1 MRERLEKAKSANDTR
16 NRNKEGIRIFST
28 LMEGL
33 GLKVYKLSSD
43 LSFQSLEI
51 VSEDDYKEFNQL
63 YDNHLGKSVKPMW
76 RPLRIKVLEGDE
88 SLPASDFPYLA
99 PDFPVMSRKAK
110 EVLYDLI
117 APYVEF
123 LPLQSS
129 FGEYY
134 GINVLEEVD
143 ALDEEASE
151 LKRFSD
157 GRVMVVHRYVFK
169 PDTVEGKVIFR
180 IPQDNSIF
188 VTDLF
193 VDKVWESGLMGL
205 KLEELWSTTN
215 AIEGKQKE
223 LNVEQIYLNGKR
235 FMDGFKDR
243 LIELISEK
251 TGFSKDR
258 IELQGTIEVNIQYHH
273 IRAYFSVGNEE
284 YLFSHNEPWDTGD
297 LMKTVQSWHK
307 EKSKGE

>member
-1 MRERLEKAKSANDTR
+1 M
-16 NRNKEGIRIFST
+16 
-28 LMEGL
+28 
-33 GLKVYKLSSD
+33 KVYKLSSD

-51 VSEDDYKEFNQL
+51 ESEDDYKEFNQL
-63 YDNHLGKSVKPMW
+63 YDNYLGKSVKSLW

-99 PDFPVMSRKAK
+99 PAFPIMSRKAK
-110 EVLYDLI
+110 EVFHDLI

-157 GRVMVVHRYVFK
+157 GRVMVVHKYVFK

-193 VDKVWESGLMGL
+193 ADKVWESGLMGL
-205 KLEELWSTTN
+205 KLEELWSTTD
-215 AIEGKQKE
+215 AIERKQRE
-223 LNVEQIYLNGKR
+223 PNQIDLNGKR

-243 LIELISEK
+243 LKKLISEK

-258 IELQGTIEVNIQYHH
+258 IELLGTIKVNIQYHH

-297 LMKTVQSWHK
+297 LMKTVQSWDK

>member
-1 MRERLEKAKSANDTR
+1 
-16 NRNKEGIRIFST
+16 
-28 LMEGL
+28 MEGL

-51 VSEDDYKEFNQL
+51 ESEDDYKEFDQL
-63 YDNHLGKSVKPMW
+63 YDNHLGKSVKSLW

-99 PDFPVMSRKAK
+99 PAFPIMSRKAK
-110 EVLYDLI
+110 EVFHDLI

-157 GRVMVVHRYVFK
+157 GRVMVVHKYVFK

-193 VDKVWESGLMGL
+193 ADKVWESGLMGL
-205 KLEELWSTTN
+205 KLEELWSTTD
-215 AIEGKQKE
+215 AIERKQRE
-223 LNVEQIYLNGKR
+223 PNQIDLNGKR

-243 LIELISEK
+243 LKKLISEK

-258 IELQGTIEVNIQYHH
+258 IELLGTIKVNIQYHH

-297 LMKTVQSWHK
+297 LMKTVQSCDK
-307 EKSKGE
+307 EKS

>member
-1 MRERLEKAKSANDTR
+1 M
-16 NRNKEGIRIFST
+16 
-28 LMEGL
+28 
-33 GLKVYKLSSD
+33 KVYKLSSD

-51 VSEDDYKEFNQL
+51 ESEDDYKEFDQL
-63 YDNHLGKSVKPMW
+63 YDNHLGKSVKSLW

-99 PDFPVMSRKAK
+99 PAFPIMSRKAK
-110 EVLYDLI
+110 EVFHDLI

-157 GRVMVVHRYVFK
+157 GRVMVVHKYVFK

-193 VDKVWESGLMGL
+193 ADKVWESRLMGL
-205 KLEELWSTTN
+205 KLEELWSTTD
-215 AIEGKQKE
+215 AIERKQRE
-223 LNVEQIYLNGKR
+223 PNQIDLNGKR

-243 LIELISEK
+243 LKKLISEK

-258 IELQGTIEVNIQYHH
+258 IELLGTIKVNIQYHH

-297 LMKTVQSWHK
+297 LMKTVQSWDK

>member
-1 MRERLEKAKSANDTR
+1 MYFKALRERLEKAKSANDTR

-123 LPLQSS
+123 LPLQSTS
-129 FGEYY
+129 Y
-134 GINVLEEVD
+134 
-143 ALDEEASE
+143 
-151 LKRFSD
+151 
-157 GRVMVVHRYVFK
+157 FK
-169 PDTVEGKVIFR
+169 NMICQCKMEI
-180 IPQDNSIF
+180 
-188 VTDLF
+188 
-193 VDKVWESGLMGL
+193 
-205 KLEELWSTTN
+205 
-215 AIEGKQKE
+215 
-223 LNVEQIYLNGKR
+223 
-235 FMDGFKDR
+235 
-243 LIELISEK
+243 
-251 TGFSKDR
+251 
-258 IELQGTIEVNIQYHH
+258 
-273 IRAYFSVGNEE
+273 
-284 YLFSHNEPWDTGD
+284 
-297 LMKTVQSWHK
+297 
-307 EKSKGE
+307 

>member
-1 MRERLEKAKSANDTR
+1 METIKGVG
-16 NRNKEGIRIFST
+16 NRSFCTEG
-28 LMEGL
+28 EGL

-51 VSEDDYKEFNQL
+51 ESEDDYKEFNQL
-63 YDNHLGKSVKPMW
+63 YDNHLGKSVKSMW
-76 RPLRIKVLEGDE
+76 RPLKIKVLEGDE

-99 PDFPVMSRKAK
+99 PVFPIMSRKAK
-110 EVLYDLI
+110 EVFHDLI

-157 GRVMVVHRYVFK
+157 GRVMVVHKYVFK

-193 VDKVWESGLMGL
+193 ADKVWESGLMGL
-205 KLEELWSTTN
+205 KLEELWSTTD
-215 AIEGKQKE
+215 AIEGKQRE
-223 LNVEQIYLNGKR
+223 PNQIDLNGKR
-235 FMDGFKDR
+235 FMGGFRDR
-243 LIELISEK
+243 LKKLISEK

-258 IELQGTIEVNIQYHH
+258 IELLGTIKVNIQYHH

-297 LMKTVQSWHK
+297 LMKTVQSWDK

>member
-1 MRERLEKAKSANDTR
+1 M
-16 NRNKEGIRIFST
+16 
-28 LMEGL
+28 
-33 GLKVYKLSSD
+33 KVYKLSSD

-51 VSEDDYKEFNQL
+51 ESEDDYKEFDQL
-63 YDNHLGKSVKPMW
+63 YDNHLGKSVKSLW

-99 PDFPVMSRKAK
+99 PAFPIMSRKAK
-110 EVLYDLI
+110 EVFHDLI

-157 GRVMVVHRYVFK
+157 GRVMVVHKYVFK

-193 VDKVWESGLMGL
+193 ADKVWESGLMGL
-205 KLEELWSTTN
+205 KLEELWSTTD
-215 AIEGKQKE
+215 AIERKQRE
-223 LNVEQIYLNGKR
+223 PNQIDLNGKR

-243 LIELISEK
+243 LKKLISEK

-258 IELQGTIEVNIQYHH
+258 IELLGTIKVNIQYHH

-297 LMKTVQSWHK
+297 LMKTVQSWDK